1 MLDARAN
8 LASQG
13 EWPGLDQSPQDGVK
27 PRQTSGGSARS
38 DSQTRRLGSCADTRP
53 GGDGSRRSQCSHER
67 SPRVAF
73 NDHALPRRERDIAQV
88 LSPGAVLGKERR
100 PTLEVGGHD
109 DGGAVAP
116 ATHSIA
122 RPECVDRRRHTPDDL
137 FVVSMKVHL
146 QPVGAWHPTEVSCS
160 GVSGRGGRTRTCTSS
175 RTKAFKAFASSFRH
189 APVRAFTIFAY
200 ADLALDAM
208 PRNVN
213 STGMMEAASGF

>member
-1 MLDARAN
+1 M
-8 LASQG
+8 
-13 EWPGLDQSPQDGVK
+13 
-27 PRQTSGGSARS
+27 
-38 DSQTRRLGSCADTRP
+38 
-53 GGDGSRRSQCSHER
+53 
-67 SPRVAF
+67 
-73 NDHALPRRERDIAQV
+73 
-88 LSPGAVLGKERR
+88 LGKERR

-109 DGGAVAP
+109 DGGAVVP

-146 QPVGAWHPTEVSCS
+146 QPVGAWHPAEVACS

-189 APVRAFTIFAY
+189 APVRALTIFAY

-208 PRNVN
+208 PRNEYWN
-213 STGMMEAASGF
+213 NGGGERIRTAE